1 MDTSL
6 KPDIFYFKKQIYIFL
21 IITIIIYIFFLPFCL
36 FILNEEEGGLFLLLL
51 GTIGWSALGAFILFF
66 YNLWINN
73 LSYIIKDTSITIYKG
88 IFTKIEQNIPNSKVT
103 DFVLYRDLLDRFLG
117 LGSIKVQT
125 AGASGESG
133 FEGVLNGILNYEE
146 VHKNLRNK
154 LVSIQTSIPNQ
165 SVKNSS
171 VSDNTVLA
179 DILVELKD
187 INKKLNN

>member
-6 KPDIFYFKKQIYIFL
+6 KPDILYFKKQIYILL

-36 FILNEEEGGLFLLLL
+36 FILKREEGGLFLLLL

-66 YNLWINN
+66 CNLWINN

-154 LVSIQTSIPNQ
+154 LVNIQTSYPHE
-165 SVKNSS
+165 SAESSS

-179 DILVELKD
+179 DILVELKN
-187 INKKLNN
+187 INKKLK

>member
-6 KPDIFYFKKQIYIFL
+6 RPDKLYFKKYGYFL
-21 IITIIIYIFFLPFCL
+21 LLVTLIGYIFFTPFCL
-36 FILNEEEGGLFLLLL
+36 FILGEKDSGSLVLIL
-51 GTIGWSALGAFILFF
+51 GSIGWLVLCFFILFF
-66 YNLWINN
+66 SKLWINN
-73 LSYIIKDTSITIYKG
+73 LSYIIKDSSITIYKG

-154 LVSIQTSIPNQ
+154 LVNIQTSTPNR
-165 SVKNSS
+165 SAENTN
-171 VSDNTVLA
+171 VSDNRVLD
-179 DILVELKD
+179 DILAELKD
-187 INKKLNN
+187 INKKINK

>member
-6 KPDIFYFKKQIYIFL
+6 KPDIFYFKKQIYIF
-21 IITIIIYIFFLPFCL
+21 FLPFCL
-36 FILNEEEGGLFLLLL
+36 FVLKGEEGGLFLLLL

-103 DFVLYRDLLDRFLG
+103 DFVLYRDLLDRFFG

-165 SVKNSS
+165 SVKNSN